1 MGFQPNQMRWA
12 MLSKKKKRKE
22 KEMGNNMGHDTNQ
35 FVMTQQDAGLTPIP
49 KK

>member
-1 MGFQPNQMRWA
+1 MGFQPNQMRRA
-12 MLSKKKKRKE
+12 MLSKKKKKKRWAI
-22 KEMGNNMGHDTNQ
+22 NMGHDTNQ